1 MAARGTEAKEQV
13 IKKII
18 ECFGQDQAF
27 IYDKKLYINTKEG
40 GEPIQVCLALTC
52 PKTMVTP
59 SGAAASVEPPKSAF
73 SGGFDFESMGLETPA
88 PTAFQPT
95 AITPEEK
102 ETVADLMRRL
112 GL

>member
-1 MAARGTEAKEQV
+1 M
-13 IKKII
+13 KKII
-18 ECFGQDQAF
+18 ECFGQEQAF

-59 SGAAASVEPPKSAF
+59 SGVAAPVEPPKSAF
-73 SGGFDFESMGLETPA
+73 SGGFDFESMGLEVPEPA
-88 PTAFQPT
+88 AFQPA
-95 AITPEEK
+95 AITPGER
-102 ETVADLMRRL
+102 ETVQDLMKRL

>member
-1 MAARGTEAKEQV
+1 MARGNEAKEQI

-52 PKTMVTP
+52 PKTMVAP
-59 SGAAASVEPPKSAF
+59 SGVAAPVEPPKSAF
-73 SGGFDFESMGLETPA
+73 GGGFDFESMGLEAPEPA
-88 PTAFQPT
+88 AFQPA
-95 AITPEEK
+95 AITPGER